1 MHLRKKVFYC
11 RVYEPYNKRFIT
23 RFVKAKEN
31 IFNQWTILEAVG
43 HLVQYFF
50 SACLELL
57 QYLHATL
64 QPIS

>member
-1 MHLRKKVFYC
+1 MSLTI
-11 RVYEPYNKRFIT
+11 KRFIIG
-23 RFVKAKEN
+23 FVKAKEN
-31 IFNQWTILEAVG
+31 IFFYQWTILEAVG
-43 HLVQYFF
+43 LLVQYFF

>member
-1 MHLRKKVFYC
+1 MFYC
-11 RVYEPYNKRFIT
+11 KVYEPCNKKVYHKVCQSKGKHFY
-23 RFVKAKEN
+23 
-31 IFNQWTILEAVG
+31 QWTILEAVG
-43 HLVQYFF
+43 LLVQYFF